1 MNLSMTNNFYKNY
14 LEDKIK
20 VDSKLLFALLCGCSV
35 CGGIYGM
42 VYETLFYL
50 IDRGA
55 LCRRGSSF
63 GPWIEIYGLGTL
75 LIYVLCHKYKKNPL
89 KVFLIAG
96 ISSGLLEYLAGC
108 GMYHLLDGRR
118 GWNYNIEIWNWG
130 NIDGFVCARSVLV
143 FAVSGLL
150 LIYAIYPLLLW
161 ISQKINRKVFMT
173 ITITL
178 ATLFAIDVIYNDVI
192 VTLFHTYSSLDF
204 YKQFDYFKYYNETK
218 IH

>member
-1 MNLSMTNNFYKNY
+1 MNQSMMNDFYKNY

-20 VDSKLLFALLCGCSV
+20 IDSKLFFALLCGCSV

-63 GPWIEIYGLGTL
+63 GPWIEIYGLGAL

-96 ISSGLLEYLAGC
+96 ISSGLLEYLAGW
-108 GMYHLLDGRR
+108 GMYQLLDGRR

-178 ATLFAIDVIYNDVI
+178 AALFAIDVIYNDVI
-192 VTLFHTYSSLDF
+192 VTVFHTYSSLDF
-204 YKQFDYFKYYNETK
+204 YKQFDCFKYYNETK